1 MPSKASRKR
10 SGRPRSIRRMKQS
23 SRRSGRKVRSATR
36 RRAMQRGSGVFDSIF
51 SSKWLSWLDKKKDPE
66 EEKKNSSDLATFN
79 ETEMDKIDAELA
91 SLKSKYPE
99 IQDKKPNKMPPVLS
113 EGVPVLEQVGKG
125 RRNYHSRRKSNRSRS
140 SRNRRF

>member
-10 SGRPRSIRRMKQS
+10 SGRPKSIRPMKRF
-23 SRRSGRKVRSATR
+23 SRKSGRKVRSVTR

-66 EEKKNSSDLATFN
+66 EEKKNSSDLATSKQ
-79 ETEMDKIDAELA
+79 TEMDKLDAELA
-91 SLKSKYPE
+91 SLRSKYPE
-99 IQDKKPNKMPPVLS
+99 IQDVKSSKSPSVLS
-113 EGVPVLEQVGKG
+113 DGVPVLEQVGKG